1 MQSLPIEYRVPL
13 IFKEQRRGVIITSG
27 KTENLEIL
35 AKEIFNLTSPFQVV
49 TKTDQLQVIFSNEV
63 LRSDELEI
71 KLIEIE
77 EDKEVEQSIAPA
89 NKETCK
95 TQIDVSSLINKK
107 NSRTK
112 YS

>member
-77 EDKEVEQSIAPA
+77 EDKEVEQS
-89 NKETCK
+89 KL
-95 TQIDVSSLINKK
+95 QLIKK
-107 NSRTK
+107 PVK
-112 YS
+112 LKLMYHH